1 MSFISNLQDKLKRHK
16 TEEDVDMDGS
26 LYEDDLEPREA
37 VNHSEK
43 EDDIDDLIEL
53 KDDDLEENNVSKF
66 NKRRIGAAAAVTV
79 FALSGIYGYAKSSG
93 GGLNTSN
100 KTDPP
105 VSIQEQVDKNKGPAA
120 GMPENY
126 SDIQKM
132 TEKQQKE
139 NQQKQMASQPR
150 PQQPA
155 TITRTNTMPPR
166 TMDTY
171 ASTPVMATTTAANN
185 EAAQKEKEQQ
195 QAAEAAIKEQQKIA
209 MSPIAFKIAADVS
222 SGANKSGD
230 AVNTQ
235 DATSTSTGA
244 QDTNSA
250 AVFNTNDGSL
260 APRYLD
266 DYASQYGSD
275 ETGQYILQAGSV
287 INATLI
293 TGISTDIP
301 NNIVTATVRS
311 NVYDSRTHSHL
322 LIPQG
327 SKIIGQVGN
336 QGGKGVKRISVIWT
350 RIILP
355 DGQSIM
361 LPKLPT
367 VDGTGMPGMKDKYDQ
382 HMNNLFKTT
391 FATALVGAMAQAGT
405 GGTSGDDTRSP
416 GQESISGAVA
426 QFQNAASALI
436 GQAANQQAT
445 IEIRPGKDFNI
456 FVTQD
461 LSIGQYNGL

>member
-1 MSFISNLQDKLKRHK
+1 MSFISNLQDKLKRK
-16 TEEDVDMDGS
+16 KSEDELDMNGS
-26 LYEDDLEPREA
+26 LYEDELEPREPKT
-37 VNHSEK
+37 VKSESN
-43 EDDIDDLIEL
+43 EDDLIEL
-53 KDDDLEENNVSKF
+53 KDEVLDGDNVSKF
-66 NKRRIGAAAAVTV
+66 SKKRIIGAAAGCV
-79 FALSGIYGYAKSSG
+79 FAISCIYGYASSAG
-93 GGLNTSN
+93 SDKNTAN

-105 VSIQEQVDKNKGPAA
+105 PSIQGQIDKNKGPAA

-132 TEKQQKE
+132 KEKQQKE
-139 NQQKQMASQPR
+139 KQQQQVQKPVTPQTR
-150 PQQPA
+150 PTQTA
-155 TITRTNTMPPR
+155 TITPTNRQTPS
-166 TMDTY
+166 Y
-171 ASTPVMATTTAANN
+171 ATTVSTPIMATTTTNNNAA
-185 EAAQKEKEQQ
+185 EEKAKAE
-195 QAAEAAIKEQQKIA
+195 AEAAKAAIEEQQKIA
-209 MSPIAFKIAADVS
+209 MSPIAFKLAADAVS
-222 SGANKSGD
+222 GTS
-230 AVNTQ
+230 VNSDSPNSKDSQ
-235 DATSTSTGA
+235 SQEATSA
-244 QDTNSA
+244 E
-250 AVFNTNDGSL
+250 VFNTSNGTLS
-260 APRYLD
+260 PRYLED
-266 DYASQYGSD
+266 ANADYGTNQ
-275 ETGQYILQAGSV
+275 TGQYILQAGSV

-336 QGGKGVKRISVIWT
+336 QGGKGVKRIAVTWT

-382 HMNNLFKTT
+382 HINSLFKTA
-391 FATALVGAMAQAGT
+391 FATSLVTAMAQAAT

-416 GQESISGAVA
+416 GQEAVSGAVA
-426 QFQNAASALI
+426 QFQDAANSLI

-445 IEIRPGKDFNI
+445 VEIRPGKDFNI

-461 LSIGQYNGL
+461 LSISQYNGL

>member
-93 GGLNTSN
+93 GGLNTNN

-132 TEKQQKE
+132 KQQKE
-139 NQQKQMASQPR
+139 KQQQQFQKPVRSQTSPT
-150 PQQPA
+150 QTA
-155 TITRTNTMPPR
+155 TITPTNRQTPS
-166 TMDTY
+166 Y
-171 ASTPVMATTTAANN
+171 ATTVSTPVMATTTTNNNAA
-185 EAAQKEKEQQ
+185 EEKAKAE
-195 QAAEAAIKEQQKIA
+195 AEAAKAAIEEQQKIA
-209 MSPIAFKIAADVS
+209 MSPIAFKLAADAISGTSVNSDS
-222 SGANKSGD
+222 SNSKNS
-230 AVNTQ
+230 Q
-235 DATSTSTGA
+235 SQEATSA
-244 QDTNSA
+244 E
-250 AVFNTNDGSL
+250 VFNTSNGTLS
-260 APRYLD
+260 PRYLED
-266 DYASQYGSD
+266 ANADYGTNQ
-275 ETGQYILQAGSV
+275 TGQYILQAGSV

-416 GQESISGAVA
+416 GQEAISGAVA